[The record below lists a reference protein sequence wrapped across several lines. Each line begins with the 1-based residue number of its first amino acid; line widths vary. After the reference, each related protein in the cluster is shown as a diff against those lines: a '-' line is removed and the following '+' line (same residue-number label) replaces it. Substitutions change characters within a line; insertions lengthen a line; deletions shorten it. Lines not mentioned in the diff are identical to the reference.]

1 MVMTTSLRKGLIS
14 MGMYSQGEAAP
25 FAALMSSIV
34 RIYQFKADFE
44 NCNNL
49 TMWKQWLDGVRGRRS
64 DRF

>member
-1 MVMTTSLRKGLIS
+1 

-49 TMWKQWLDGVRGRRS
+49 TMWKQWLDDARGRRS